1 MMSNAEGPITELTK
15 DEAWDFLRK
24 RTMGRLAVS
33 VAGQPDIF
41 PINYFAD
48 ETSIVFRTAP
58 GSKLLEVTINAAVA
72 LETDSYSTQ
81 EAWSVVVKGN
91 AVVLEKQADIYAAEA
106 LPLRSWVPTV
116 KPVFVRVTPSEI
128 HGRHFQL
135 GPEPEPDF
143 GA

>member
-1 MMSNAEGPITELTK
+1 MSNDEGPITILSS

-48 ETSIVFRTAP
+48 EDSIVFRTAP

-72 LETDSYSTQ
+72 LEADAYGAN
-81 EAWSVVVKGN
+81 EAWSVVVKGT
-91 AVVLEKQADIYAAEA
+91 AAVLEKQAEVYAAEA

-116 KPVFVRVTPSEI
+116 KPVYVRVTPSEI

-143 GA
+143 ST